1 MKKATRFGHLAA
13 IAMGISLSSP
23 GVVLAQTAT
32 GLKVAVVD
40 IKELLDESPQAK
52 AAQKKLEDEFLPRQ
66 RELLAKQNELKDREA
81 KLQKDGA
88 VMGAEERRNAED
100 KLRNDAREFERKQ
113 NAFVEDLNLRKNDT
127 LGKLQVDLVKQV
139 QAYAKQRGY
148 DLVVSGG
155 VLYAAPSLD
164 ITRQV
169 LDSVKAASPDAK
181 PAAAEPAKPPAKK

>member
-1 MKKATRFGHLAA
+1 MNKAQVAGRLASV
-13 IAMGISLSSP
+13 AMFLALMSP
-23 GVVLAQTAT
+23 GVILAQTT
-32 GLKVAVVD
+32 GLKIAVVD

-52 AAQKKLEDEFLPRQ
+52 SAQKKLEDEFLPRQ
-66 RELLAKQNELKDREA
+66 RELLAKQNELKDRET

-88 VMGAEERRNAED
+88 VMGADERRNAEE
-100 KLRNDAREFERKQ
+100 KLRNDAREFERRQ

-139 QAYAKQRGY
+139 QAYAKQHGY

-155 VLYAAPSLD
+155 VLYAGQTLD

-169 LDSVKAASPDAK
+169 LDSVKAGAEAAPAK
-181 PAAAEPAKPPAKK
+181 SEPAKPAPKK